1 MLYLD
6 GWDGMGCM
14 GWMVII
20 GLRSSKNTSGAN
32 KYSFPPPSNKMQYQ
46 ICFIKKEKT
55 INTVFL
61 LPAIIGNVRFFIRT
75 IDIRLGVW

>member
-1 MLYLD
+1 MEGWMD
-6 GWDGMGCM
+6 GMGWDG
-14 GWMVII
+14 MVII

-46 ICFIKKEKT
+46 ICFIKKEET

-61 LPAIIGNVRFFIRT
+61 LPAIKGNVRFFIRT
-75 IDIRLGVW
+75 IDIHIFPAD